1 MSSSTGVSSPP
12 STSRLFGYTG
22 WILAALF
29 FSYGWILRVSPSVMI
44 EQLMRDFAVSGA
56 IIGNLSAVYFY
67 AYASLQMPVG
77 LAHDRWGPRRVLTVM
92 SLVAGCGALIFA
104 IAPSV
109 EIAYIGRALIGTGS
123 AFALVGSMVL
133 ASRWLPQK
141 NFAFL
146 TGIALSVGLMGG
158 AIGQGPLAFLVQLR
172 GWREA
177 MLIVAVGALVLA
189 ALIWLFTRDHPYQKP
204 IEQTTRPDKSNGAL
218 AALWRVAKTR
228 QTFPVSMFAC
238 LVGAPALAFGVL
250 WGVPYTMQAF
260 DITRTQAAFS
270 MSFTLFGWIIG
281 GPFWGW
287 ISDKMQRRKRPIIIG
302 AIITTSSMAAAL
314 YTPGLNLEVYRAL
327 LFINGFAAG
336 TMAISY
342 ALIKEHNAGN
352 GSGAAM
358 GLVNMMAVAGG
369 AIFQPIVGLLLDAQW
384 QGTLIDGARIYSLDA
399 YANAFTL
406 LPVLYFGSLVFAL
419 FIRETHCQPVE
430 A

>member
-1 MSSSTGVSSPP
+1 MV
-12 STSRLFGYTG
+12 
-22 WILAALF
+22 
-29 FSYGWILRVSPSVMI
+29 
-44 EQLMRDFAVSGA
+44 EQLMRDFTVSGA

-92 SLVAGCGALIFA
+92 SLVAGVGAVIFA
-104 IAPSV
+104 LAPNV
-109 EIAYIGRALIGTGS
+109 EVAYLGRAAIGTGS

-172 GWREA
+172 GWRDA
-177 MLIVAVGALVLA
+177 MLIVAVGALVLS
-189 ALIWLFTRDHPYQKP
+189 ALIWVFTRDHPPQHSVEK
-204 IEQTTRPDKSNGAL
+204 TTRHHDSKGAL

-228 QTFPVSMFAC
+228 QTFPVSLFAC
-238 LVGAPALAFGVL
+238 MVGAPALAFGAL

-260 DITRTQAAFS
+260 DVSRAQAAFS
-270 MSFTLFGWIIG
+270 MSFTLFGWMIG

-287 ISDKMQRRKRPIIIG
+287 LSDKMQRRKQPIIIG
-302 AIITTSSMAAAL
+302 ALITTSSMAAAL

-369 AIFQPIVGLLLDAQW
+369 AVFQPIVGMLLDYQW
-384 QGTLIDGARIYSLDA
+384 QGTLIDGARIYSLET
-399 YANAFTL
+399 YANAFVL
-406 LPVLYFGSLVFAL
+406 LPVLYFCSLVFAL
-419 FIRETHCQPVE
+419 FIRETYGQPIATSHPV
-430 A
+430 

>member
-1 MSSSTGVSSPP
+1 
-12 STSRLFGYTG
+12 
-22 WILAALF
+22 
-29 FSYGWILRVSPSVMI
+29 
-44 EQLMRDFAVSGA
+44 MRDFEVSGA

-77 LAHDRWGPRRVLTVM
+77 LAHDRWGPRRVLCVM
-92 SLVAGCGALIFA
+92 SLVAGSGAIIFA
-104 IAPSV
+104 IAPTV

-133 ASRWLPQK
+133 ASRWLPQR

-146 TGIALSVGLMGG
+146 TGIALSVGLLGG
-158 AIGQGPLAFLVQLR
+158 AIGQSPLAYLVQLR

-177 MLIVAVGALVLA
+177 MMIVAVGAIVLS
-189 ALIWLFTRDHPYQKP
+189 ALIWVFTRDHPESDPGKKTL
-204 IEQTTRPDKSNGAL
+204 ERRDSVGAL

-238 LVGAPALAFGVL
+238 LVGAPALAFGAL

-260 DITRTQAAFS
+260 DVTRTQAAFS
-270 MSFTLFGWIIG
+270 MSFVLFGWMIG

-287 ISDKMQRRKRPIIIG
+287 ISDRIRRRKRPIIIG
-302 AIITTSSMAAAL
+302 ALITTSSMAAAL
-314 YTPGLNLEVYRAL
+314 YSPNISLEFYRAL

-369 AIFQPIVGLLLDAQW
+369 AVFQPIVGLLLDAQW
-384 QGTLIDGARIYSLDA
+384 QGTMIDGARIYSQET
-399 YANAFTL
+399 YANAFLL
-406 LPVLYFGSLVFAL
+406 LPVLYFGSLIFGL
-419 FIRETHCQPVE
+419 FIRETYARPVE